1 MTATKNKIVGHDS
14 LGKPTSCTSLK
25 NKVNQA
31 GHPGPLSLTS
41 QWGRGGRWRCVWR
54 LFLTN
59 IQFFLL
65 GFPMTR
71 FVPHHPVTG
80 AIINSLLF
88 SLEVLIQSKFSF
100 SLKHIQRSVSR
111 RSWLSSPAH
120 LTTFSATWRTL
131 SQRSAI
137 NHSFLVIHISAP
149 SLSFLQFN
157 FVWIQ
162 VIDLTQI

>member
-88 SLEVLIQSKFSF
+88 SLEVLIQSKFNF
-100 SLKHIQRSVSR
+100 SPKHIQKSVSR
-111 RSWLSSPAH
+111 RSWLSSHAH
-120 LTTFSATWRTL
+120 LMTFSATWHTL

-149 SLSFLQFN
+149 PLCFLQFN

-162 VIDLTQI
+162 VTDLTQI

>member
-1 MTATKNKIVGHDS
+1 MTATNKAVGHDS

-31 GHPGPLSLTS
+31 GHPGPLPLTS
-41 QWGRGGRWRCVWR
+41 QGGRAGRWRCVWR

-59 IQFFLL
+59 SQFFLL

-88 SLEVLIQSKFSF
+88 SPEVLIQSKFKF
-100 SLKHIQRSVSR
+100 SQKHIQRSVSR

-120 LTTFSATWRTL
+120 LTTFSATWHTL

-137 NHSFLVIHISAP
+137 NHNFLVTHISAP
-149 SLSFLQFN
+149 PLSFLQFN

-162 VIDLTQI
+162 VIHLTQI